1 METPIAPIPT
11 PNIYLKSIEIE
22 NEGKKYNCKIQII
35 KELLDISLY
44 LDNIIQYEGYIS
56 LPKIQI
62 QISTFIDFNIN
73 EIFEEINLLNNDN
86 FSLIKIEDKYKLK
99 IKFIILR
106 KEKYLLIN
114 LNKNKNINK
123 DDLINHISEL
133 KEIIKKKDE
142 KIKNLENKLKK
153 YIKEENTNEINN
165 NLYNNFNIKLKEYP
179 IHELKFHTNRV
190 LCLNILKDGRLV
202 SGSDDHS
209 IIIYNKNTYKPDLII
224 KEHSNYVNCIIQ
236 LSSGILASCSDDHT
250 IKLFNINGNN
260 YNIIQTLNY
269 HTNYVYKII
278 ELENKQLVSCSYDQS
293 VIFYFKENN

>member
-114 LNKNKNINK
+114 LNKNKI
-123 DDLINHISEL
+123 
-133 KEIIKKKDE
+133 
-142 KIKNLENKLKK
+142 
-153 YIKEENTNEINN
+153 
-165 NLYNNFNIKLKEYP
+165 
-179 IHELKFHTNRV
+179 
-190 LCLNILKDGRLV
+190 
-202 SGSDDHS
+202 
-209 IIIYNKNTYKPDLII
+209 
-224 KEHSNYVNCIIQ
+224 
-236 LSSGILASCSDDHT
+236 
-250 IKLFNINGNN
+250 
-260 YNIIQTLNY
+260 
-269 HTNYVYKII
+269 
-278 ELENKQLVSCSYDQS
+278 
-293 VIFYFKENN
+293 